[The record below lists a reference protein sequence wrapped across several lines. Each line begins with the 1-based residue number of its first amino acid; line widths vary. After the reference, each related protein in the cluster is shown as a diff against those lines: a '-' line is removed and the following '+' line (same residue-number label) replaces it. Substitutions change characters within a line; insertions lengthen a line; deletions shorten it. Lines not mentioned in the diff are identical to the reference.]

1 MRRSA
6 MAREPGARTRA
17 EARPREWADRR
28 IQVGWGRMQ
37 TADDVL
43 EQVRSALVE
52 LFEVEPERVTLEAR
66 LNEDLEIDSIDAVD
80 LLDRL
85 RRLTG
90 RKISADDFR
99 SVRTVGDL
107 VTAVHAV
114 LQA

>member
-1 MRRSA
+1 MIRA
-6 MAREPGARTRA
+6 AKARELVARTRTKI
-17 EARPREWADRR
+17 RVHEWANRR
-28 IQVGWGRMQ
+28 TEVGWGRMQ